1 MSKFTPASRLSAI
14 PDSVFGEITALA
26 RARGAVNLSQGFPDF
41 DPPDAIT
48 EAAVTAIRSGKNQYA
63 PPWGIAA
70 LREGIAAEF
79 QRRYGV
85 TVDPDTEVT
94 VCCGST
100 EATMAAMLAVIEPGD
115 EVIVFEPFYENYGPD
130 ATIAGGIPRYVRLRE
145 PEWRVDPDELARAF
159 SDRTKAIVINTP
171 TNPTGK
177 VFSRDELQVIADL
190 CQRWDAVAVSDEIY
204 QHLVHDGLPHVPIAS
219 LPGMAERTIT
229 ISGISKT
236 YSVTGWRIG
245 WAIAP
250 PALSAAIRKLHDYL
264 TVTAPSPLQEA
275 AAFALGLPETYYQ
288 AINAEYQR
296 RRDLLLEILARHGFT
311 CFTPRGAYY
320 VMADIG
326 RFGFPDDVAFTNY
339 LIEDVGVATIPG
351 SSFYA
356 TPGAGRQ
363 LVRFCYAKK
372 EETLREAD
380 RRLAR
385 LGRVRRKTDTTAV
398 TPSHR

>member
-1 MSKFTPASRLSAI
+1 MSRFKPASRLSAI

-26 RARGAVNLSQGFPDF
+26 RAHGAVNLSQGFPDF
-41 DPPDAIT
+41 DPPAAIT
-48 EAAVTAIRSGKNQYA
+48 EAAVTAIRSGQNQYA
-63 PPWGIAA
+63 PPWGIAP

-79 QRRYGV
+79 HRRYGV
-85 TVDPDTEVT
+85 TVDADTEVT

-100 EATMAAMLAVIEPGD
+100 EATMAAMLAVVEPGD

-145 PEWRVDPDELARAF
+145 PEWRIDPDELAAAF
-159 SDRTKAIVINTP
+159 SHRTKAIVINTP
-171 TNPTGK
+171 ANPTGK

-204 QHLVHDGLPHVPIAS
+204 HHIVHDGLPHVPIAS

-250 PALSAAIRKLHDYL
+250 PALSHAIRKLHDYL
-264 TVTAPSPLQEA
+264 TVTAPSPLQGA
-275 AAFALGLPETYYQ
+275 AAFALGLPDTYYH
-288 AINAEYQR
+288 AISAEYRR
-296 RRDLLLEILARHGFT
+296 RRDLLLEILGRHGFT

-320 VMADIG
+320 IMADIS
-326 RFGFPDDVAFTNY
+326 RFGFSDDVAFTHY
-339 LIEDVGVATIPG
+339 LIQDVGVATIPG

-356 TPGAGRQ
+356 TPGAGKN
-363 LVRFCYAKK
+363 LLRFCFAKK

-385 LGRVRRKTDTTAV
+385 LAVRPRAHATGV
-398 TPSHR
+398 TPSPR